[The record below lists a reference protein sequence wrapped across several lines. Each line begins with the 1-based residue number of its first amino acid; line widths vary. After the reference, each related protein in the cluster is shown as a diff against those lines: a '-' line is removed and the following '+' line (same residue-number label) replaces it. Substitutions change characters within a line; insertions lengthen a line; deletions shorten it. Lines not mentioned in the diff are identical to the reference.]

1 MKWKKGQL
9 TVIIIISILM
19 IIIFGAVTYI
29 TGKTQ
34 EEKGEAA
41 MQQQIL
47 SQAKIQP
54 IQAYVMSC
62 LDLAAKAALETM
74 GKQGGNLYLSQGGLI
89 PDQSKVDLRR
99 TFITYEGYDI
109 PYAIN
114 RPRGHI
120 ANVYFA
126 ETPKYPWNS
135 FPWVGE
141 PETKQL
147 EGFFGFN
154 YLNKLLKP
162 YTNSVQE
169 QMEVYVKN
177 NVLTCADWSSFELQ
191 NLQIDSEEP
200 IVNISILNRS
210 VLYEMKY
217 PIAIT
222 DLSTGAT
229 DDLLDFGISYNVRL
243 KKIFEFLEWVSDND
257 VADLTFQ
264 IKDVSIADVRTD
276 VIRNVEGSHDDIV
289 IIRDAQSTILGQPF
303 EFRFAV
309 QNRAPALG
317 RLNSSDFILCEF
329 FGANGFVGPTIT
341 LDTET
346 NVLQFDNAP
355 PCTVRPS
362 ELIIPI
368 EAWDP
373 DDDPI
378 NITFDTYTQTGS
390 TGYTLVQNELVA
402 GFNFTMTVK
411 ASDGEFEDD
420 QLYQLSTVREL
431 PS

>member
-1 MKWKKGQL
+1 MRWKKGQL

-34 EEKGEAA
+34 EEKGELAV
-41 MQQQIL
+41 QQQIL
-47 SQAKIQP
+47 SQAKIRP
-54 IQAYVMSC
+54 IQEYVMSC

-89 PDQSKVDLRR
+89 PDQSKVDLGK
-99 TFITYEGYDI
+99 TFITYEGHDI

-114 RPRGHI
+114 RPRGHV
-120 ANVYFA
+120 ANVYFS
-126 ETPKYPWNS
+126 EIPTYPWDS
-135 FPWVGE
+135 FPWVG
-141 PETKQL
+141 ETKQL

-177 NVLTCADWSSFELQ
+177 NVVTCADWSPFELQ

-200 IVNISILNRS
+200 VVNISILNRS

-217 PIAIT
+217 PISIT

-229 DDLLDFGISYNVRL
+229 DDLLDFGISYDVRL
-243 KKIFEFLEWVSDND
+243 KTIFEFLEWVSDND

-264 IKDVSIADVRTD
+264 IKDTSIKDVRTD
-276 VIRNVEGSHDDIV
+276 VIRNVEGGHDDIV
-289 IIRDAQSTILGQPF
+289 VIRDAQSTILGQPF

-317 RLNSSDFILCEF
+317 RLNSSDFILCGF
-329 FGANGFVGPTIT
+329 FGDSGFEGPTIT
-341 LDTET
+341 LTET
-346 NVLQFDNAP
+346 NELRFSN
-355 PCTVRPS
+355 PS
-362 ELIIPI
+362 GCSGDKELIIPI

-373 DDDPI
+373 DDDPV
-378 NITFDTYTQTGS
+378 NITFAAFPQTGI
-390 TGYTLVQNELVA
+390 TRYDLVPTDVGGIL
-402 GFNFTMTVK
+402 NFTITVK
-411 ASDGEFEDD
+411 ASDGEFEDY
-420 QLYQLSTVREL
+420 QLYPLRTVME
-431 PS
+431 SES

>member
-29 TGKTQ
+29 TGKAQ
-34 EEKGEAA
+34 EEKGELAV
-41 MQQQIL
+41 QQQIL
-47 SQAKIQP
+47 SQAKIRP
-54 IQAYVMSC
+54 IQEYVMSC

-89 PDQSKVDLRR
+89 PDQSKVDLGK
-99 TFITYEGYDI
+99 TFITYEGHDI

-114 RPRGHI
+114 RPRGHV
-120 ANVYFA
+120 ANVYFS

-141 PETKQL
+141 PERKQL

-177 NVLTCADWSSFELQ
+177 NVLACADWSSFELQ
-191 NLQIDSEEP
+191 NLQIDSGEP
-200 IVNISILNRS
+200 IVNISILDRS

-217 PIAIT
+217 PISIT

-229 DDLLDFGISYNVRL
+229 DDLLDFAISYDVRL
-243 KKIFEFLEWVSDND
+243 KTIFEFLEWMSDND
-257 VADLTFQ
+257 VSDLTFQ
-264 IKDVSIADVRTD
+264 IKDVSIKDVRTD
-276 VIRNVEGSHDDIV
+276 VIRNVEGGHDDIV
-289 IIRDAQSTILGQPF
+289 VIRDAQSTILGQPF

-317 RLNSSDFILCEF
+317 RLNSSDFILCEL
-329 FGANGFVGPTIT
+329 FGESGPTIT
-341 LDTET
+341 LNAT
-346 NVLQFDNAP
+346 NALRFDNP
-355 PCTVRPS
+355 PDPCS
-362 ELIIPI
+362 GELIIPI

-378 NITFDTYTQTGS
+378 NITFNIYPQPGWVTS
-390 TGYTLVQNELVA
+390 YTLELNELPVEP
-402 GFNFTMTVK
+402 FNFTITVR
-411 ASDGEFEDD
+411 ASDGEFEDE
-420 QLYQLSTVREL
+420 QIYQLRTVREL
-431 PS
+431 PP

>member
-29 TGKTQ
+29 TGKAQ
-34 EEKGEAA
+34 EEKGELAV
-41 MQQQIL
+41 QQQIL
-47 SQAKIQP
+47 SQAKIRP
-54 IQAYVMSC
+54 IQEYVMSC

-89 PDQSKVDLRR
+89 PDQSKVDLGK
-99 TFITYEGYDI
+99 TFITYEGHDI

-114 RPRGHI
+114 RPRGHV
-120 ANVYFA
+120 ADVYFSA
-126 ETPKYPWNS
+126 TKYPWNS
-135 FPWVGE
+135 FPWIGE

-147 EGFFGFN
+147 KGFFGFN

-200 IVNISILNRS
+200 IVNISILDRS

-217 PIAIT
+217 PISIT

-229 DDLLDFGISYNVRL
+229 DDLLDFAISYNVRL
-243 KKIFEFLEWVSDND
+243 KTIFEFLEWIIDND
-257 VADLTFQ
+257 VADLTFHMEEAS
-264 IKDVSIADVRTD
+264 IKDVRTD
-276 VIRNVEGSHDDIV
+276 VIRNVEGGHDDIV
-289 IIRDAQSTILGQPF
+289 VIRDAQSTILGQPF

-317 RLNSSDFILCEF
+317 RLNSSDFILCQF
-329 FGANGFVGPTIT
+329 FDQSGPTIT

-346 NVLQFDNAP
+346 NELRFFNHP
-355 PCTVRPS
+355 PCS
-362 ELIIPI
+362 GELIIPI

-378 NITFDTYTQTGS
+378 NITFNTYAQPGWVTS
-390 TGYTLVQNELVA
+390 YTVEKNKLPVEPY
-402 GFNFTMTVK
+402 NFTMTVK
-411 ASDGEFEDD
+411 ASDGEFEDE
-420 QLYQLSTVREL
+420 QIYQLRTVREL
-431 PS
+431 P

>member
-109 PYAIN
+109 PYAID
-114 RPRGHI
+114 RPRGHV
-120 ANVYFA
+120 AYVYFS
-126 ETPKYPWNS
+126 ETPKYPWDS
-135 FPWVGE
+135 FPWVE
-141 PETKQL
+141 DPITKQERKQL

-200 IVNISILNRS
+200 IVNISILDRS

-229 DDLLDFGISYNVRL
+229 DDLLDFGISYDVRL
-243 KKIFEFLEWVSDND
+243 KTIFEFLEWVSDND

-264 IKDVSIADVRTD
+264 IKDASIEDIRTD
-276 VIRNVEGSHDDIV
+276 VIRNVEEGHDDIV
-289 IIRDAQSTILGQPF
+289 VIRDAQSTILGQPF

-317 RLNSSDFILCEF
+317 RLNSSNFILCGF
-329 FGANGFVGPTIT
+329 LGDNGFDPPIIT

-346 NVLQFDNAP
+346 NQLRFFNAP
-355 PCTVRPS
+355 DCTG
-362 ELIIPI
+362 ELIILI

-373 DDDPI
+373 DDDPVT
-378 NITFDTYTQTGS
+378 ITFDTTLETDLIS
-390 TGYTLVQNELVA
+390 YTLGQNELGA
-402 GFNFTMTVK
+402 GINFTMTVK
-411 ASDGEFEDD
+411 ASDDEFEDN
-420 QLYQLSTVREL
+420 QLYQLRTVME
-431 PS
+431 S